1 MKMFQQW
8 KVQIY
13 VFTSLLLFVTGVAYA
28 MWPRNEI
35 AHTQPTSQSAT
46 PPAQTLQVA
55 EQDKKDAA
63 QAVVPD
69 ESAEVAADDDTENA
83 GMSPVA
89 AANSASGTTH
99 MEGQPKANDQPA
111 PDTTIAPE
119 PEEPEA
125 TSDAK
130 PAVEP
135 PIITVRCGCTVLR
148 LRANV
153 LCPLKTTQDLLCGK
167 PAY

>member
-13 VFTSLLLFVTGVAYA
+13 VFITLLLFVTGVAYA

-35 AHTQPTSQSAT
+35 AHTQPTSQSVT
-46 PPAQTLQVA
+46 PTAQTLQVA

-63 QAVVPD
+63 QPVVTD
-69 ESAEVAADDDTENA
+69 ESAEVAAGEDTENS

-89 AANSASGTTH
+89 AANSTPGTTNA
-99 MEGQPKANDQPA
+99 EGQPKANDQPA
-111 PDTTIAPE
+111 PETTIAPE
-119 PEEPEA
+119 PEGTDA
-125 TSDAK
+125 NSDAK
-130 PAVEP
+130 PAIEP